1 MTPFLRILCLLTI
14 LIPASLS
21 AQEKISLKPKLAA
34 YPQLS
39 YTENTDFIFGLR
51 FFYMYYPQE
60 IFNPDFQNKMQLV
73 TIYTQRKQFEL
84 YFEPEFNLLQGKLK
98 IHSKLKFQLWPSEF
112 YGIGKNS
119 LQKSETYTR
128 KTRSLELDI
137 IREVTDGIYFGLLAD
152 FDHTDISDL
161 KANCML
167 LNCNIPGA
175 YNYDIAGLGFTI
187 INDKRDSRT
196 YATRG
201 YSQQFRFIHYNRF
214 MGSDFQF
221 TKSSLDLRFFTNLN
235 YNHVFA
241 FQTLFQTTHD
251 KAPFLELAELGD
263 EMRSFDSA
271 LYIDNHLL
279 FSRIEYRTFPL
290 QPEFLNRFGFVLFL
304 EAGKVTGSLA
314 EFDFQNIRICYGTGI
329 RFAVFPY
336 ERSNLR
342 FDLGFSKEKMGI
354 NISFGEA
361 F

>member
-1 MTPFLRILCLLTI
+1 
-14 LIPASLS
+14 
-21 AQEKISLKPKLAA
+21 
-34 YPQLS
+34 
-39 YTENTDFIFGLR
+39 
-51 FFYMYYPQE
+51 MYYPQG
-60 IFNPDFQNKMQLV
+60 IIDPDFQNKMQLV

-98 IHSKLKFQLWPSEF
+98 THAKLKFQLWPSEF

-119 LQKSETYTR
+119 LLKSETYTR

-137 IREVTDGIYFGLLAD
+137 FREIADRIYLGLLAD

-167 LNCNIPGA
+167 LNCNIAGA
-175 YNYDIAGLGFTI
+175 YDYDIAGLGFAV

-201 YSQQFRFIHYNRF
+201 YSQQFRFMRYNRL

-221 TKSSLDLRFFTNLN
+221 TKTSLDLRYFMNFN

-241 FQTLFQTTHD
+241 FQTLFETTHD

-271 LYIDNHLL
+271 RYIDNHLL
-279 FSRIEYRTFPL
+279 FSRIEYRSFPW

-304 EAGKVTGSLA
+304 EAGKVTQSLV
-314 EFDFQNIRICYGTGI
+314 EFDIQNIKICYGTGI
-329 RFAVFPY
+329 RFAVFPN

-342 FDLGFSKEKMGI
+342 LDFGFSKEKMGI